1 MNHYQVLFSGEV
13 AEGAQEATV
22 RNNLSREL
30 GIDERKIGQLFS
42 GRTVV
47 IRSQLSQED
56 ALALQARGIRE
67 IPVYQSVVFRNRKEE
82 GLKLLDEELRT
93 WAECLHRYDHI
104 GQFSDQ
110 NVANS
115 DAINGFVGKLY
126 KLQTMN
132 VTKRSRVSGEEHNR
146 SRSRKD

>member
-1 MNHYQVLFSGEV
+1 MDF
-13 AEGAQEATV
+13 A
-22 RNNLSREL
+22 
-30 GIDERKIGQLFS
+30 
-42 GRTVV
+42 
-47 IRSQLSQED
+47 

-67 IPVYQSVVFRNRKEE
+67 IPVYSSVVFRNRKEE

-93 WAECLHRYDHI
+93 WVECLHRYDHI

-126 KLQTMN
+126 KL
-132 VTKRSRVSGEEHNR
+132 
-146 SRSRKD
+146 